1 MQYPY
6 FMDIIS
12 RMSKLFDTS
21 KAIIDELGRD
31 LVREHMKCTPTA
43 LSNHYVSGKFP
54 SSWWYELKK
63 LSESR
68 GIEISEAA
76 FNWKEVR
83 GAQDDHH
90 AA

>member
-1 MQYPY
+1 
-6 FMDIIS
+6 
-12 RMSKLFDTS
+12 MSKILYTS
-21 KAIIDELGRD
+21 TDIVDELGRD
-31 LVREHMKCTPTA
+31 LVRDHMKCTPTA

-63 LSESR
+63 LADSK
-68 GIEISEAA
+68 GVKISERA

-83 GAQDDHH
+83 NNRNDHH